1 MSKFEKMEKEIR
13 EFHKL
18 WLAEYI
24 AKTIEVKHRIY
35 KKVDVK
41 YAMNTKFEEEISIQL
56 KPKTIDD
63 FVKAI

>member
-41 YAMNTKFEEEISIQL
+41 YAMNTKFEE
-56 KPKTIDD
+56 
-63 FVKAI
+63 